1 MPKGLLTMRLI
12 FSIVCSLY
20 FSIQLISA
28 EEVKIPRVP
37 SDITIAGMKLK
48 ITEGARRE
56 IQKDV
61 DALRSYP
68 KYFNIKLDRARLYFP
83 IIEKIFKEEGVPD
96 DFKYLAVQESA
107 LISDAVSSADAVG
120 FWQFKDFTGREVGLR
135 IDRNVDERL
144 NVVSSTY
151 GVSKYFKRHNFYFKN
166 WIYTILAHMT
176 GRGGAMKHVDKRQFG
191 VKKMTIDKNSHWYVK
206 RYIAHVIA
214 FKDALDGKHSQG
226 LNLLTYEKGEGK
238 DLTSIAKDFKVEY
251 EQVKKYN
258 KWLKK
263 GKVPSEKVYTVLI
276 PTTKRIKTPTEKTN
290 PQERIKVPILTKK
303 TYPNLNKKFNTSKT
317 IFIKINGIQS
327 VLAKRTDTADSL
339 ARKGKISLNR
349 FLKNNDMKPQDRI
362 KEGEIYY
369 LKSKRNKA
377 NVYFYTVTQKE
388 SMWEVS
394 QKFGI
399 KVKKLAKLNRM
410 LTTDEPQ
417 IGRVLYLREKMP
429 KDAPVIV
436 KEVPKRKKEKAKTK
450 TPVVIPIPIIPIPVV
465 PAIVEVPE
473 PVLEEESNKVEIQP
487 EYESEIAL
495 SKTHI
500 VVVGE
505 TLYGISRTY
514 NISVEDIKSWNQLSS
529 NALKLEQK
537 LAIALNSVSETI
549 PEEVVNK
556 EEVVNETDNAKSIIH
571 KVDAGETLYGISRK
585 YEVDVDEIVNWNNLK
600 STSLNLGQELTIHN
614 TDHEIESDDDKPQAK
629 ITVHVVEPGDTFYG
643 ISRKYNIGVIELQE
657 LNNKDNF
664 NLEIGEKLI
673 VGQ

>member
-1 MPKGLLTMRLI
+1 MLKGLLTMRLI
-12 FSIVCSLY
+12 FSIVCSLC
-20 FSIQLISA
+20 FSIQLIAA

-191 VKKMTIDKNSHWYVK
+191 VKKMTIDKNAHWYVK

-214 FKDALDGKHSQG
+214 FKDVLDGKHSQG

-238 DLTSIAKDFKVEY
+238 DLESIAKDFKVEY

-290 PQERIKVPILTKK
+290 PKERIKAPILTIK

-327 VLAKRTDTADSL
+327 ILAKRTDTSDSL

-410 LTTDEPQ
+410 LTIDEPQ
-417 IGRVLYLREKMP
+417 IGRVLYLREKMS

-436 KEVPKRKKEKAKTK
+436 KEVPKRKKTKAKIPEVI
-450 TPVVIPIPIIPIPVV
+450 PVPVIPILVV
-465 PAIVEVPE
+465 PAIVEVSE
-473 PVLEEESNKVEIQP
+473 PVIEENVAQSKV
-487 EYESEIAL
+487 
-495 SKTHI
+495 HI
-500 VVVGE
+500 VVEGE
-505 TLYGISRTY
+505 TLYGISRIY
-514 NISVEDIKSWNQLSS
+514 NISVESIKSWNELAS
-529 NALKLEQK
+529 NALKLGQK
-537 LAIALNSVSETI
+537 LTVAPNSTSETS
-549 PEEVVNK
+549 PEDVVNK
-556 EEVVNETDNAKSIIH
+556 EEVVNKTDKVKSIIH
-571 KVDAGETLYGISRK
+571 KVESGETLYGISRK
-585 YEVDVDEIVNWNNLK
+585 YAVDVDEIVNWNNLK
-600 STSLNLGQELTIHN
+600 STSLSLGQKLTIHN
-614 TDHEIESDDDKPQAK
+614 TDHEIESDNKKPK
-629 ITVHVVEPGDTFYG
+629 TKVTVHVVEPGDTFYG
-643 ISRKYNIGVIELQE
+643 ISIKYNIGVTELQE

-673 VGQ
+673 VGK

>member
-1 MPKGLLTMRLI
+1 LI
-12 FSIVCSLY
+12 A
-20 FSIQLISA
+20 A

-68 KYFNIKLDRARLYFP
+68 KYFNIKLDRARIYFP

-176 GRGGAMKHVDKRQFG
+176 GRGGAMNHVDKRQFG
-191 VKKMTIDKNSHWYVK
+191 VKKMTIDKNAHWYVK

-238 DLTSIAKDFKVEY
+238 NLESIAKDFKVEY

-276 PTTKRIKTPTEKTN
+276 PTTKRIKKPKEKTN
-290 PQERIKVPILTKK
+290 SKERIKDPILTIK

-327 VLAKRTDTADSL
+327 ILAKRTDTSDSL

-410 LTTDEPQ
+410 LTIDEPQ
-417 IGRVLYLREKMP
+417 IGRVLYLREKMS

-436 KEVPKRKKEKAKTK
+436 KEVPKRKQTKTK
-450 TPVVIPIPIIPIPVV
+450 TKIPEVIPAPVIPIAVV

-473 PVLEEESNKVEIQP
+473 PVIEENVAQ
-487 EYESEIAL
+487 
-495 SKTHI
+495 SKMHI
-500 VVVGE
+500 VVEGE
-505 TLYGISRTY
+505 SLYGISRIY
-514 NISVEDIKSWNQLSS
+514 NISVESIKSWNELAS
-529 NALKLEQK
+529 NALKLGQK
-537 LAIALNSVSETI
+537 LTVAPNSTSETS
-549 PEEVVNK
+549 PEDVVNK
-556 EEVVNETDNAKSIIH
+556 EEVVNKTDKVKSIIH
-571 KVDAGETLYGISRK
+571 KVESGETLYGISRK
-585 YEVDVDEIVNWNNLK
+585 YAVDVDEIVNWNNLK
-600 STSLNLGQELTIHN
+600 STSLSLGQKLTIHN
-614 TDHEIESDDDKPQAK
+614 TDHEIESENKKPKAK
-629 ITVHVVEPGDTFYG
+629 VTVHVVEPGDTFYG
-643 ISRKYNIGVIELQE
+643 ISIKYNIGVTELQE